1 MLNPV
6 LQRVFQAEKG
16 ADLMKI
22 NTDNE
27 QDIAAKYKVNIPTPV
42 SVFYTFPDEYTYHTF
57 ST

>member
-6 LQRVFQAEKG
+6 LQRVFQAETG

-27 QDIAAKYKVNIPTPV
+27 QDIAAKYKVNIPTLV
-42 SVFYTFPDEYTYHTF
+42 SVLYSTPYFPR
-57 ST
+57 